1 MSTHILAIMFHH
13 AKSQA
18 NLGRYPSQGLGK
30 GMRAKHT
37 CGAKPDWVV
46 TVTVV
51 CGFTPLSAIIL
62 FLDLSPTFHST
73 ARRCPAPASSTCS
86 PPQRLLSPHCTGR
99 WQAST
104 CKQARSRA
112 AALRQRP
119 SAQEHRLGGISNPA
133 PPWVGRGPTG
143 WSTPAKANSD
153 LMLAECTP
161 GIQHHIC
168 PQPLGLHH
176 IPSDED
182 NGKSK
187 LAQKS

>member
-1 MSTHILAIMFHH
+1 M
-13 AKSQA
+13 
-18 NLGRYPSQGLGK
+18 GPSLTG
-30 GMRAKHT
+30 
-37 CGAKPDWVV
+37 WS
-46 TVTVV
+46 
-51 CGFTPLSAIIL
+51 LS
-62 FLDLSPTFHST
+62 LSCAASP
-73 ARRCPAPASSTCS
+73 RCPPSSCSSTS
-86 PPQRLLSPHCTGR
+86 LQRFTRQQDDVQRLLLQLALLLSGSSLPTLAGGR
-99 WQAST
+99 PVRASR
-104 CKQARSRA
+104 QGAGLPRSNSDH
-112 AALRQRP
+112 P
-119 SAQEHRLGGISNPA
+119 QEHRLGGISNPA

-176 IPSDED
+176 IPSDKD

>member
-1 MSTHILAIMFHH
+1 MIFSHH

-62 FLDLSPTFHST
+62 LLDLSPTFHLT

-99 WQAST
+99 PVRASR
-104 CKQARSRA
+104 QGAGLPRSGRDH
-112 AALRQRP
+112 P
-119 SAQEHRLGGISNPA
+119 QEHRLGGISNPA

-168 PQPLGLHH
+168 PQALGLHH
-176 IPSDED
+176 IPSDKD

-187 LAQKS
+187 LAQKSLFPK